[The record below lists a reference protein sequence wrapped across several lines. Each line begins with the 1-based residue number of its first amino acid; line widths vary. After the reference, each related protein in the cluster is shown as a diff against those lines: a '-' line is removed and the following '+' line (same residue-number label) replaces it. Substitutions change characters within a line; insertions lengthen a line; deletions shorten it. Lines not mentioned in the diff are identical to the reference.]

1 MNIIWDLDGTLV
13 DSMPIIARSMNRTRL
28 AHGLVEKPLAE
39 LRPFIGPS
47 IHHTFASFLATDDAE
62 RIEQAVGY
70 YRECYDKEM
79 ADSPVFAG
87 IPEVLE
93 ELHKSGCQQ
102 FVATAKYHK
111 AAAKLLE
118 AVGLARWFVDIYG
131 SEVGGERS
139 HKPDLLAYLLR
150 QEGLRPAETLMIGDT
165 HYDMA
170 AARANNLTAIG
181 VTWGYGENDDL
192 IEGGAH
198 SLVAS
203 PEELIQTIR
212 QNMVCIC

>member
-13 DSMPIIARSMNRTRL
+13 DSMPVIARSMNRTRI
-28 AHGLVEKPLAE
+28 AHGLPEKPLAE

-47 IHHTFASFLATDDAE
+47 IHQTFATFLATDDAG
-62 RIEQAVGY
+62 RIEQAVEY

-93 ELHKSGCQQ
+93 DLHKGGCQQ
-102 FVATAKYHK
+102 FVATAKFHK

-118 AVGLARWFVDIYG
+118 AVGLARWFVEIYG
-131 SEVGGERS
+131 SEAGGKRS
-139 HKPDLLAYLLR
+139 DKPDLLAYLLR
-150 QEGLRPAETLMIGDT
+150 QESLRPAETLMIGDT
-165 HYDMA
+165 RYDMT
-170 AARANNLTAIG
+170 AARANDLTAIG